1 MATRKGLVLIYMGME
16 CIWESVISDL
26 DMVKVY
32 ICSKMALAMKATGL
46 RVSEKDG
53 ASINMLMAPDTQ
65 ENIKLALERV
75 LVCINTSPRRDT
87 KETGKETKRMA
98 MESLSSKMAK
108 WKLVFIRIMLT
119 LAKLSVRFNED
130 DSFLIFNKSN

>member
-119 LAKLSVRFNED
+119 LAKVSVRFNED